1 MPPLLHPIIYGME
14 NQEIKSSLSKIA
26 RTVFPLTG
34 SQLQPK
40 RSTGRWGTTTHWQG
54 LDVEDQEMEGEGEDD
69 GTQQPEVDPRRHPD
83 QGLVLRQAAGGGMG
97 GVRGQYSTPQVHTD
111 TICT

>member
-1 MPPLLHPIIYGME
+1 MPDR
-14 NQEIKSSLSKIA
+14 QTA
-26 RTVFPLTG
+26 RQTE
-34 SQLQPK
+34 